1 MAENSKVDFFAW
13 DFGGQTSAT
22 NTLAE
27 LNGQKSEFNYS
38 ALFTPSDDH
47 HSGNQLRIEHK
58 DNKTKSRIKVRGVLN
73 DESKGVFYG
82 KVKVKENVLG
92 TSALM
97 ENKNLLI
104 SDDATISTTPILEI
118 YNDDT
123 ECSHSATSGS
133 IDEEKLFYIQS
144 RGISKIDAK
153 QYLIGSFIK
162 ELINEITN
170 IKIKTLLQNNFNY
183 IEDRS

>member
-1 MAENSKVDFFAW
+1 MVIFF
-13 DFGGQTSAT
+13 G
-22 NTLAE
+22 
-27 LNGQKSEFNYS
+27 K
-38 ALFTPSDDH
+38 
-47 HSGNQLRIEHK
+47 
-58 DNKTKSRIKVRGVLN
+58 IKV
-73 DESKGVFYG
+73 E
-82 KVKVKENVLG
+82 ENVLG

-144 RGISKIDAK
+144 RGISELDAK

-170 IKIKTLLQNNFNY
+170 IKIKTLLQNNFKY
-183 IEDRS
+183 IENQS